1 MEYIIL
7 TEAIHPTTKEIYKVG
22 DKVIIYQGRLG
33 HDNIM
38 TINSMF
44 TTAHKKGDNMVYVS
58 ENIYTKLD
66 YRQPWPY
73 NPKGT
78 YLNAVKRKISKK

>member
-1 MEYIIL
+1 MKYIIL

-22 DKVIIYQGRLG
+22 DNVIIYQGRLG

-44 TTAHKKGDNMVYVS
+44 TTDHKK
-58 ENIYTKLD
+58 
-66 YRQPWPY
+66 
-73 NPKGT
+73 
-78 YLNAVKRKISKK
+78 